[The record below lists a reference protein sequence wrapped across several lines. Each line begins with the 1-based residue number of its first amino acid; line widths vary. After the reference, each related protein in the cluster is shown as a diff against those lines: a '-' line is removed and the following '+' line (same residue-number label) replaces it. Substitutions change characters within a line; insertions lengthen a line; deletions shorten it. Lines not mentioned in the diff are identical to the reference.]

1 MLKNSQVSQ
10 HIEDS
15 RFEDDSEVA
24 IEIPAHLV
32 HILDG
37 LAQNEDDLELD
48 QAALSLTA
56 CIGKGKPTEKT
67 EAALILNLVPELLAI
82 IEAKAL
88 SDDKRLMFGRGD
100 ISANLWTCIHLS
112 TSLLD
117 LRSVYPNLG
126 ETFFEAIFHTLD
138 ALAKRS
144 DLLGATSKQLPTV
157 VITLLSLWSPQI
169 ASRANQFNRAVPIIA
184 KHLEMESPGGRAHRL
199 NYAACPCQHRP
210 LRRAQV

>member
-1 MLKNSQVSQ
+1 MKRQ
-10 HIEDS
+10 D
-15 RFEDDSEVA
+15 DDSFDDETEVA
-24 IEIPAHLV
+24 SEIPAHLV

-37 LAQNEDDLELD
+37 LAQTEDDLELD

-56 CIGKGKPTEKT
+56 CIGKGKPTEET
-67 EAALILNLVPELLAI
+67 EAAAILNLVPELLAI
-82 IEAKAL
+82 IQAKAL
-88 SDDKRLMFGRGD
+88 NEDKRLMFGRGD

-138 ALAKRS
+138 GLAKRR
-144 DLLGATSKQLPTV
+144 DLLTASSKQLPTV

-169 ASRANQFNRAVPIIA
+169 ASRPNQFARAVPVIA
-184 KHLEMESPGGRAHRL
+184 KHLETDHAGAAAPAEPRPARAHT
-199 NYAACPCQHRP
+199 P
-210 LRRAQV
+210 LTPPPQA